1 MSRVEKLKALL
12 AKVEQRRAEPRLV
25 AVSGGH
31 SLSSANTNLATP
43 AVAKREAPLELA
55 PRPAPV
61 PSLPEPPSFEEA
73 LAPPPSSIPPPS
85 VHEADTK
92 LRSSLPPPHVGAVR
106 APQVPGPSST
116 VPPASLRSHTDEA
129 PASTPAE
136 RPAAR
141 SSTEVL
147 PATPA
152 RIAPSPALPFDSAVV
167 VTSSPRLDTPK
178 TFGELLELSLA
189 LRPKSG

>member
-12 AKVEQRRAEPRLV
+12 AKVERRRAEPRLV

-31 SLSSANTNLATP
+31 SLSSANTNLAAP

-55 PRPAPV
+55 RPPAPV
-61 PSLPEPPSFEEA
+61 QAQPESLSLES

-85 VHEADTK
+85 VHEAETK
-92 LRSSLPPPHVGAVR
+92 LRSSLPPPHTALR
-106 APQVPGPSST
+106 APLAAGPSST
-116 VPPASLRSHTDEA
+116 VPPAA
-129 PASTPAE
+129 TPIE

-141 SSTEVL
+141 STTEVL
-147 PATPA
+147 PAAPT

-178 TFGELLELSLA
+178 TFGELLEQSLA

>member
-25 AVSGGH
+25 AVAGGAA
-31 SLSSANTNLATP
+31 LSTANTN
-43 AVAKREAPLELA
+43 VASRREAPLELA
-55 PRPAPV
+55 RPPAPV
-61 PSLPEPPSFEEA
+61 AAAPEPLSFEDS
-73 LAPPPSSIPPPS
+73 LAPPSSIPPPS
-85 VHEADTK
+85 VHEAETK
-92 LRSSLPPPHVGAVR
+92 LRSSLPPPNVAAR
-106 APQVPGPSST
+106 APQTTGPSST
-116 VPPASLRSHTDEA
+116 VPPAAPARPRSDEA

-147 PATPA
+147 PATPS
-152 RIAPSPALPFDSAVV
+152 RIVPSPALPFESAVA
-167 VTSSPRLDTPK
+167 VTSSPRVDSPK
-178 TFGELLELSLA
+178 SFGELLEQSLA